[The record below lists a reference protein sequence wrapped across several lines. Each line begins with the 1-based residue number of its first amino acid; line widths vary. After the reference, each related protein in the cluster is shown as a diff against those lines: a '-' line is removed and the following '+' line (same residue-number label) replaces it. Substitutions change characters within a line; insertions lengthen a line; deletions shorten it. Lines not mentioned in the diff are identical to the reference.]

1 MAITAPPGAA
11 ILLAFIRSVETG
23 RKDSSA
29 YTTIYGHNEA
39 KLPKPI
45 TSMAV
50 DEVIAAGPG
59 WTRAYRSSAAGA
71 YQFMNATLKDLKRTE
86 KLTGRE
92 VFTPAMQDRLGLA
105 LLRRRDFDGF
115 MAGTIGLNA
124 FGLGLAK
131 EWASFPVLADTKG
144 AHRAVA
150 RGETYYAGDKLNRA
164 LVTPEAVIEVLT
176 QVKVA
181 AMPDKPAQPGAQPR
195 SAPPNPGAI
204 LTFVILA
211 AVLVAVFLL
220 TR

>member
-1 MAITAPPGAA
+1 MATPAPPGAA

-23 RKDSSA
+23 RKDGSA

-45 TSMAV
+45 TSMTV
-50 DEVIAAGPG
+50 DEVIAAGQG

-71 YQFMNATLKDLKRTE
+71 YQFLNATLKDLKRTE

-92 VFTPAMQDRLGLA
+92 VFTPALQDRLGLA
-105 LLRRRDFDGF
+105 LLLRRGFDGF

-144 AHRAVA
+144 AHRAVK

-164 LVTPEAVIEVLT
+164 LVTPEAVIDVLT
-176 QVKVA
+176 QVKVLSGS
-181 AMPDKPAQPGAQPR
+181 PKPLPPLETPVD
-195 SAPPNPGAI
+195 SSPNIAPAI
-204 LTFVILA
+204 FIILA
-211 AVLVAVFLL
+211 VIAVIFFVLN
-220 TR
+220 